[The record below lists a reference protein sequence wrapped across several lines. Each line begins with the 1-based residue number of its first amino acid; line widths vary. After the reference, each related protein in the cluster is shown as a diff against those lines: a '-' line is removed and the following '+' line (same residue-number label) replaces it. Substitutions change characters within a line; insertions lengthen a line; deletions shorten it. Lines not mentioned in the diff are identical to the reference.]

1 MLFTPGNSRI
11 VGPAILLPGGIRFN
25 TEAIHPAAD
34 QVFHSQLLFPTSLF
48 IDG

>member
-1 MLFTPGNSRI
+1 MLFTPRNSRI

-34 QVFHSQLLFPTSLF
+34 QVSTPSSYFLHHSS
-48 IDG
+48 